1 MPSEY
6 EGSQTGSGSAAGFR
20 PRQSAYLRISPT
32 SVLQMILY
40 LEPYHVEWMNNS
52 VLERMLFA
60 LKDRIPLKLAQE
72 QEKKKGKERTQVD
85 VFRGADYQMAF
96 FFRRTSDKHVVLL
109 KNKSLHYAALSP
121 TSRARPRSPLPPPPP
136 HLPKTKH
143 APAQPHAG
151 SSASASSNKRPLPRG
166 SDDSGEP
173 LDLSRDPASD
183 EDDLN
188 EEPAAKRRA
197 VEREREWGE
206 EEVVVIKDEPLEEDL
221 GLGAGLEEAG
231 TGYVESTE
239 EGTPL
244 FREEEGDVKEE
255 IDPDVKPRLKVQYQG
270 YSIFGRSLVVIVEP
284 WPPLSEEERARPRLM
299 NTEIRQLSAS
309 VAPDAY
315 RRSTTATPFSRAGST
330 SATPAPPPPRRGRAR
345 PLFRSE
351 TTPLA
356 ESARGTPAPG
366 LPAGPEE
373 GGRHADEDE
382 DEHLRGLREM
392 SQIFANEWELH
403 EEENPED
410 DAELPSVEEM
420 MDRRR
425 RRRGATEARGNEVEE
440 EDGALAAGDG
450 GGR

>member
-6 EGSQTGSGSAAGFR
+6 EGSHASSGSAAGFR
-20 PRQSAYLRISPT
+20 PRQSSYLRISPT

-40 LEPYHVEWMNNS
+40 LEPYHVDWMNNS

-109 KNKSLHYAALSP
+109 KNKTLHYTALSP
-121 TSRARPRSPLPPPPP
+121 TPRARSRSPLPPPPP
-136 HLPKTKH
+136 HPPKTKH
-143 APAQPHAG
+143 APAQPHAEST
-151 SSASASSNKRPLPRG
+151 SSVSSSKRPLPRG

-173 LDLSRDPASD
+173 LDLSRDPGSD
-183 EDDLN
+183 KDDLN

-197 VEREREWGE
+197 VEREREGGE
-206 EEVVVIKDEPLEEDL
+206 EEVVVIKGEPLEEEL
-221 GLGAGLEEAG
+221 GLGEVVTSYGR
-231 TGYVESTE
+231 SSD

-244 FREEEGDVKEE
+244 FREEAEDVKEA
-255 IDPDVKPRLKVQYQG
+255 IDPDVKPQLKVQYQG

-299 NTEIRQLSAS
+299 NTEVRQLSAS

-315 RRSTTATPFSRAGST
+315 RRSPATATPFSDSRAGSM
-330 SATPAPPPPRRGRAR
+330 SATPAPRSRPGGGAR

-351 TTPLA
+351 TTPLV
-356 ESARGTPAPG
+356 ESVRGTPDPR
-366 LPAGPEE
+366 
-373 GGRHADEDE
+373 GRHDEEDE
-382 DEHLRGLREM
+382 EDEELRGLREM
-392 SQIFANEWELH
+392 SQIFANEWELQD
-403 EEENPED
+403 EENLED
-410 DAELPSVEEM
+410 VDEAELPSVDEM
-420 MDRRR
+420 MERRR
-425 RRRGATEARGNEVEE
+425 SRQGAREARGGGAEE
-440 EDGALAAGDG
+440 GDGAAGDG
-450 GGR
+450 GGQ

>member
-6 EGSQTGSGSAAGFR
+6 EGSHASSGSAAGFR
-20 PRQSAYLRISPT
+20 PRQSSYLRISPT

-109 KNKSLHYAALSP
+109 KNKTLHYTALSP
-121 TSRARPRSPLPPPPP
+121 TPRARSRSPLPPPPP
-136 HLPKTKH
+136 HPPKTKH
-143 APAQPHAG
+143 APAQPHAEST
-151 SSASASSNKRPLPRG
+151 SSVSSNKRPLPRG

-173 LDLSRDPASD
+173 LDLSRDPGSD

-197 VEREREWGE
+197 VEREREGGE
-206 EEVVVIKDEPLEEDL
+206 EEVVVIKDEPLEEEL
-221 GLGAGLEEAG
+221 GLGE
-231 TGYVESTE
+231 VETSYGRSSD

-244 FREEEGDVKEE
+244 FRGEEEDVKEA
-255 IDPDVKPRLKVQYQG
+255 IDPDVKPQLKVQYQG

-299 NTEIRQLSAS
+299 NTEVRQLSAS

-315 RRSTTATPFSRAGST
+315 RRSSATATPFSHSRAGSM
-330 SATPAPPPPRRGRAR
+330 SATPAPRSRPGGGAR

-356 ESARGTPAPG
+356 ESVRGTPAPR
-366 LPAGPEE
+366 GP
-373 GGRHADEDE
+373 HDDEDE
-382 DEHLRGLREM
+382 DEELRGLREM
-392 SQIFANEWELH
+392 SQIFANEWELQD
-403 EEENPED
+403 EENLED
-410 DAELPSVEEM
+410 VDEDELPSVNEM
-420 MDRRR
+420 MERRR
-425 RRRGATEARGNEVEE
+425 SRQGAREARG
-440 EDGALAAGDG
+440 DGAEEGDGAAGDG
-450 GGR
+450 GGQ